1 MKNYLIVGIFN
12 SANEFISLIIF
23 LTLST
28 SLIHQQIIQ
37 KYSRQEEN
45 PALKCMT
52 FAFICNVIVLLLR
65 QMIHFEKYSGDIP
78 TLMALFIVLQILFPA
93 IYYISNKEE
102 SFIKG
107 IKFFIG
113 TIITMT
119 VINLSGLL
127 LIKLGIS
134 LTYLAI
140 TIVKSSVILILLGFT
155 AAAIIS
161 FRTQIIEKADRI
173 YINKNHH
180 YESALF
186 VTSLV
191 LSFFIIFQF
200 LFNGVGHHY
209 GPVVLTLTFINMFV
223 FFRVSN
229 CQKRRNIE
237 LSDELR
243 KDSKL
248 LKLEDS
254 KANELKERLVR
265 YFEKEKPYLNKD
277 LSINEVS
284 LYLYTNKT
292 YLSKIINDNMGLNF
306 NQFTNSFR
314 IEEVQRIFIANR
326 NLSIKELCKKS
337 GFGCMASFTIAF
349 RIFLGSSPADW
360 CKANRNQ
367 LDSNEEAKRF

>member
-1 MKNYLIVGIFN
+1 M
-12 SANEFISLIIF
+12 
-23 LTLST
+23 
-28 SLIHQQIIQ
+28 
-37 KYSRQEEN
+37 
-45 PALKCMT
+45 
-52 FAFICNVIVLLLR
+52 
-65 QMIHFEKYSGDIP
+65 
-78 TLMALFIVLQILFPA
+78 
-93 IYYISNKEE
+93 
-102 SFIKG
+102 
-107 IKFFIG
+107 
-113 TIITMT
+113 TMT

-134 LTYLAI
+134 LTNLAI

-155 AAAIIS
+155 ATAIIS

-186 VTSLV
+186 VTSLA
-191 LSFFIIFQF
+191 LSFFIVFQF

-326 NLSIKELCKKS
+326 NLSIKELCNKS

-367 LDSNEEAKRF
+367 LDSNEETKRY